1 MENNNKINL
10 ETIYSTVWNSI
21 NSTQKDFQVM
31 SNIEYYLDNKLRD
44 NNFISNFI
52 TLIKSKIVM
61 VPLKLVNIN
70 VNTSFKEDL
79 QKTELVT
86 KNILQDLFNSKA
98 NIDYYFNSMDN
109 SFPDHLEEEYNIK
122 LDKTCDFAVVY
133 FQQNSYKTDELIS
146 NIKEA
151 FQEYN
156 TKSNTYN
163 DIKECIVKSNA
174 NYHKLINDKNK
185 ISSSIERYNEKLAK
199 INEELF
205 EIEESILTYRII
217 EDARY
222 NFNSYKTN
230 CFKSIFNIKEKDNL
244 VLGTPTIKGGEK
256 VYFKSK
262 WKPNN
267 PPSIATINASQ
278 INGTTTTAIYD
289 YVTQLYNTN
298 NINLNNLEDVLIS
311 PEPTNEQPM
320 PFDLDID

>member
-52 TLIKSKIVM
+52 TLIKSKIIM

-98 NIDYYFNSMDN
+98 NIDYHFNSMGN
-109 SFPDHLEEEYNIK
+109 SFPDYLEEEYNIK
-122 LDKTCDFAVVY
+122 LDKTCDFALVY
-133 FQQNSYKTDELIS
+133 FQHSYKTDELIS

-185 ISSSIERYNEKLAK
+185 ISSSIERYNEKLGK

-205 EIEESILTYRII
+205 EIEESILNYRII
-217 EDARY
+217 EDARD

-230 CFKSIFNIKEKDNL
+230 CFKSIFNIKEL
-244 VLGTPTIKGGEK
+244 VLGTPTKGGEK

-267 PPSIATINASQ
+267 SYSIPTIDTSQ
-278 INGTTTTAIYD
+278 INGTTITNNAIYD
-289 YVTQLYNTN
+289 YVTQLYNTNN

-311 PEPTNEQPM
+311 PDEPTNEQPM